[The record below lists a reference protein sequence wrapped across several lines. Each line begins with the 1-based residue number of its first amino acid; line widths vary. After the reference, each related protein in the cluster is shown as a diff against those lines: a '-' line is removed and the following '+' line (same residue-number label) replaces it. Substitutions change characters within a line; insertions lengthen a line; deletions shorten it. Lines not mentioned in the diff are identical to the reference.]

1 MVQFLKLVA
10 QDIYDKFKNNFE
22 DKIVVLPSKRPEYY
36 LYRYLS
42 QISSNE
48 ILAPKVTTLNELV
61 ESWSNLITVSNL
73 ELVYHLYIVYKKHL
87 PGSETFDDFYF
98 WGEVLL
104 SDFNDIDKAL
114 AKPEE
119 IFSLIENIKQIE
131 DTFDDKELASTIERF
146 WKTFYSDENTEIKER
161 FLEFW
166 KNLLPIYKDYNKYLS
181 EKGIA
186 YHGKNIKNSLDNL
199 KSGNVTLPNTDFIFV
214 GFDYLTNAEKSI
226 LQFIKIAVK
235 LNFIG
240 ITTSYIL
247 IKNMRLVTT

>member
-131 DTFDDKELASTIERF
+131 DTFDDKELANTIDVF
-146 WKTFYSDENTEIKER
+146 GKHFITMKT
-161 FLEFW
+161 
-166 KNLLPIYKDYNKYLS
+166 PNKRAFF
-181 EKGIA
+181 GI
-186 YHGKNIKNSLDNL
+186 L
-199 KSGNVTLPNTDFIFV
+199 
-214 GFDYLTNAEKSI
+214 EKSI
-226 LQFIKIAVK
+226 AYLQRLQQIFIRKRDSIPREKYQK
-235 LNFIG
+235 LI
-240 ITTSYIL
+240 
-247 IKNMRLVTT
+247 R